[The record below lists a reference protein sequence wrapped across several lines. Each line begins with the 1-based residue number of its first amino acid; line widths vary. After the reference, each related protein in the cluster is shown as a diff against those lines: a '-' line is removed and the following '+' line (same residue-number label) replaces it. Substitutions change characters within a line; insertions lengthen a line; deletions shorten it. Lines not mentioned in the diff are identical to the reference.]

1 MYLKKSL
8 YRTKK
13 LFLVIACIG
22 LLSSLSGCA
31 IFKKS
36 GPTTELDISAV
47 EYLNPNI
54 NGQASPIVVT
64 VYQLKSPY
72 NFKQANYHA
81 LASNSAKA
89 LSSDLID
96 KTTLEVRPSEQKNIS
111 IPLSPNTKYIG
122 IMAAYRDIEN
132 SNWHTT
138 LEVENDKH
146 KHSRIYLVL
155 ESRALSAKKVNSS
168 NSILGIFS

>member
-1 MYLKKSL
+1 MYSKKSL
-8 YRTKK
+8 YK
-13 LFLVIACIG
+13 LSKIANAF
-22 LLSSLSGCA
+22 LLSLLLCSLSGCA

-36 GPTTELDISAV
+36 GPTADIDISAV

-72 NFKQANYHA
+72 NFKQANYHE
-81 LASNSAKA
+81 LVSNSAKA
-89 LSSDLID
+89 LSNDLID
-96 KTTLEVRPSEQKNIS
+96 KTTLEVRPSENKTIS
-111 IPLSPNTKYIG
+111 VPLSPNTNYIG

-138 LEVENDKH
+138 LEVKNEKNKRT
-146 KHSRIYLVL
+146 KIYLVL
-155 ESRALSAKKVNSS
+155 ESRALSAKKVDGSTN
-168 NSILGIFS
+168 ILGIF